1 MSDPACTPKK
11 LGILLSVCPKAAGFR
26 HGLGLAEA
34 ALTRGFDVYLYCI
47 DEAVYGVDDPRVQEL
62 VRHGLKL
69 FACAYGA
76 QQRGIPLGDQA
87 VFSGLAV
94 VSDLM
99 ASTDRFV
106 SFN

>member
-1 MSDPACTPKK
+1 MSDPACAPKK
-11 LGILLSVCPKAAGFR
+11 LGILISVCPEAAGFQ

-34 ALTRGFDVYLYCI
+34 ALTRGLDVYLYCI
-47 DEAVYGVDDPRVQEL
+47 DEGVYGVDDPRLQQL
-62 VRHGLKL
+62 VKRGLKL

-76 QQRGIPLGDQA
+76 QQRGIPLGGQA
-87 VFSGLAV
+87 VFSGLAA